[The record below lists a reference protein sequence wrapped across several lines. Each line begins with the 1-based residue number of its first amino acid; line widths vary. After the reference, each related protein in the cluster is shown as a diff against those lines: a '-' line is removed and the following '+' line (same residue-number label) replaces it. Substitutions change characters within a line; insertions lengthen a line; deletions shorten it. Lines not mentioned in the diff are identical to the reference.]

1 MGRRQFPPGG
11 QGTARARSGATLV
24 VITSFRGTLLALLAE
39 VLLVAGSQ
47 EHAVRVEAL
56 ASRLVHLT
64 ILDTV
69 FMRIVQADPEAAKHA
84 LAEVQDMLE
93 RGDL

>member
-1 MGRRQFPPGG
+1 
-11 QGTARARSGATLV
+11 L
-24 VITSFRGTLLALLAE
+24 
-39 VLLVAGSQ
+39 
-47 EHAVRVEAL
+47 
-56 ASRLVHLT
+56 RLVHLT

-69 FMRIVQADPEAAKHA
+69 FMRIVQADPEAAEHA